1 MVTAV
6 KVKLGEVIVGSVCK
20 DTYGEIRE
28 MTPFC
33 KILNYLPKN
42 SKIWIKIDP
51 RGEDEDPSK
60 ITRLASNECDDTNKG
75 PR

>member
-1 MVTAV
+1 MIFTFLI
-6 KVKLGEVIVGSVCK
+6 KTPTLQN
-20 DTYGEIRE
+20 YGEIRE